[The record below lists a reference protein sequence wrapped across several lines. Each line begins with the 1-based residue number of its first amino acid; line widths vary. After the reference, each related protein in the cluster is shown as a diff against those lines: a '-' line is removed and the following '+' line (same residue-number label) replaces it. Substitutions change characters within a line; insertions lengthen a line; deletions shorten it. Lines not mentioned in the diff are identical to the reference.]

1 MRDVEPSTPE
11 PRRRRANGDESRQK
25 ILAAATAIA
34 GERGYDGT
42 SIALVS
48 ERSGLPASS
57 IYWHFKDKD
66 ALLAAVIDRSWV
78 QWVAGMSTPVQIED
92 GASRLEIMRALMR
105 RTGRALLES
114 PDFLR
119 LGLML
124 TLERRPDEPAARTAF
139 LHTRG
144 ETFDQMVA
152 SYAEHFADLD
162 EAGARELATFT
173 MAMADG
179 LFVAR
184 EIRGDDMDLVQHF
197 ETLAV
202 AVLAVADDLAAR
214 TPSRTRV

>member
-1 MRDVEPSTPE
+1 MIATVRCATWNRQHPNRDAGAP
-11 PRRRRANGDESRQK
+11 NGDESRQK

-66 ALLAAVIDRSWV
+66 ALLAAVIERSWV
-78 QWVAGMSTPVQIED
+78 QWVAGMSTPVQIES

-124 TLERRPDEPAARTAF
+124 TLERRPGRARRPHRVPA
-139 LHTRG
+139 H
-144 ETFDQMVA
+144 
-152 SYAEHFADLD
+152 
-162 EAGARELATFT
+162 AG
-173 MAMADG
+173 
-179 LFVAR
+179 
-184 EIRGDDMDLVQHF
+184 
-197 ETLAV
+197 
-202 AVLAVADDLAAR
+202 
-214 TPSRTRV
+214 